1 MRVYILR
8 LDGKPNLQR
17 AFGVISNAPDVAT
30 CTVEAQLRQ
39 VRFLAP
45 PGKAD
50 ALVQR
55 IYLDGGLLWCS
66 RHDVRQAP
74 VPD

>member
-1 MRVYILR
+1 MRVYVLR

-17 AFGVISNAPDVAT
+17 AFAMISNAPDVAT
-30 CTVEAQLRQ
+30 CTVEAQIRQ

-45 PGKAD
+45 ADKAD

-55 IYLDGGLLWCS
+55 VYLDGGLLWCS
-66 RHDVRQAP
+66 RHDARLAP
-74 VPD
+74 ISD